1 LHSHGG
7 GIKNLV
13 ESGLAVHRRRR
24 RRAYPD
30 SKRKKIKNM
39 RKCMSKTEE

>member
-24 RRAYPD
+24 RRAYFHKLFI
-30 SKRKKIKNM
+30 SQAASLLSVACRHV
-39 RKCMSKTEE
+39 